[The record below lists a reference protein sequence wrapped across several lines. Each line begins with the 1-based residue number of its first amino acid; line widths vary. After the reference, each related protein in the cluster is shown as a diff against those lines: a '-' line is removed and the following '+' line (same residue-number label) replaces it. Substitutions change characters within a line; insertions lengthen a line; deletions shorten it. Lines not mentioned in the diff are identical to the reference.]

1 MRRRRIALSGVT
13 VEIETEH
20 DDLARYLA
28 AQFPDGD
35 AARGT
40 PDIAVRVRWTDG
52 PRPTL
57 TPEAVFPGWPA
68 DVLVHRHVWTAPGRL
83 LCLRC
88 DDAPEIAIASA
99 PGTPRRFELRFHFT
113 LGAAGWREA
122 AKRALRWRH
131 VPRLRRSRLST
142 LTYYAVYYPVWWHL
156 EARGAAH
163 PLHAAGVALDGRG
176 LLLAGLPGS
185 GKSTLATALAA
196 DGLEL
201 LSDNVVLHDGGQI
214 FGCFEPLLLDAAT
227 RAGLGPRLP
236 LTPVGRR
243 HQYAR
248 DAFHAPHRV
257 GGVPLGA
264 AVVLARGRETRL
276 ERLAPR
282 ECARLLAAI
291 NVAAKE
297 VRRYHVLAALLG
309 LLERDALAHVEA
321 RVADLDRLLAGVPCY
336 WLTVREGVPA
346 EATALLR
353 ELVGR
358 AKEAAS

>member
-1 MRRRRIALSGVT
+1 MHRRRIALSGVT

-83 LCLRC
+83 LCLQC

-131 VPRLRRSRLST
+131 VPALRRSRLRPSPTTRST
-142 LTYYAVYYPVWWHL
+142 N
-156 EARGAAH
+156 R
-163 PLHAAGVALDGRG
+163 
-176 LLLAGLPGS
+176 S
-185 GKSTLATALAA
+185 GGTS
-196 DGLEL
+196 
-201 LSDNVVLHDGGQI
+201 
-214 FGCFEPLLLDAAT
+214 
-227 RAGLGPRLP
+227 R
-236 LTPVGRR
+236 
-243 HQYAR
+243 
-248 DAFHAPHRV
+248 
-257 GGVPLGA
+257 
-264 AVVLARGRETRL
+264 
-276 ERLAPR
+276 
-282 ECARLLAAI
+282 
-291 NVAAKE
+291 
-297 VRRYHVLAALLG
+297 
-309 LLERDALAHVEA
+309 
-321 RVADLDRLLAGVPCY
+321 RVARRIRCTP
-336 WLTVREGVPA
+336 
-346 EATALLR
+346 
-353 ELVGR
+353 R
-358 AKEAAS
+358 A